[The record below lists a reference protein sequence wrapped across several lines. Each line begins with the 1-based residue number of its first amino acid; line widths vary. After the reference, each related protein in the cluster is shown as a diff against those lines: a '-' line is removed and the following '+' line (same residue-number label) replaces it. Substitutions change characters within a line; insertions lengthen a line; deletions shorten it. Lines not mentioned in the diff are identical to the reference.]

1 MRVGLSQVSAS
12 LLREIRKWAAG
23 PTPHVA
29 VPDGDTDADART
41 EAPLLIIE
49 DFGEAPWASL
59 TFSGMRH
66 RVDIRLEGEAS
77 ALAALEEGLAGW
89 EAEAAPVLTG
99 HFLADL
105 QITRTGMVELDGA
118 RTSLS
123 LRLDALTIEE

>member
-1 MRVGLSQVSAS
+1 MRAGLSQVSAS

-23 PTPHVA
+23 PTPDCDLA
-29 VPDGDTDADART
+29 EGDAGSGRRT
-41 EAPLLIIE
+41 EAPLLVIE
-49 DFGEAPWASL
+49 DFGETPWASL

-77 ALAALEEGLAGW
+77 ALVSLEEGLAGW
-89 EAEAAPVLTG
+89 KAESAPVLAG

-105 QITRTGMVELDGA
+105 QIMRIGVVELDGA
-118 RTSLS
+118 RMSLS

>member
-59 TFSGMRH
+59 TFSGTRH
-66 RVDIRLEGEAS
+66 RVDIRLEGEGLHWPRWRR
-77 ALAALEEGLAGW
+77 ALRAGRRN
-89 EAEAAPVLTG
+89 P
-99 HFLADL
+99 
-105 QITRTGMVELDGA
+105 R
-118 RTSLS
+118 RS
-123 LRLDALTIEE
+123 